1 MEFIIVLYLKDS
13 RFSCI
18 LYPADYARTAN
29 LIGRH
34 CGTCTSVGGYGAELI
49 TLLPGIVMYLAFG
62 FTWTYFAS
70 RTCNVSSIPP
80 VFPMWFRVGI
90 QQAESSRELG
100 FYYVVCATT
109 FYFCGVHDAYKYF
122 KLKI

>member
-49 TLLPGIVMYLAFG
+49 TLLPGIVIYLAFG
-62 FTWTYFAS
+62 LTWTYFALS
-70 RTCNVSSIPP
+70 DLQCKLDTALS
-80 VFPMWFRVGI
+80 FPFG
-90 QQAESSRELG
+90 SG
-100 FYYVVCATT
+100 
-109 FYFCGVHDAYKYF
+109 
-122 KLKI
+122 